1 MKLKML
7 LCLAIAVI
15 AMPAFSQGL
24 KAFKLKNGLSVYI
37 WEDASKS
44 DVFGLV
50 GVRAGS
56 INEPEEYTGLAHYLE
71 HVMFKG
77 TDNIGALNWTEEE
90 PIYKEII
97 AKYDQRAADTDP
109 VKKDALNQEINEL
122 TLKAGK
128 ISLPTEYSSL
138 MESIGAKGVNAATS
152 YDYTFYHSSFPAYQI
167 NKWLEISSQR
177 FIHPVFRSFQPELE
191 NVYEEY
197 NRAQDNPNQ
206 AVSSFFMSK
215 AFEGHPYAAE
225 QAYRIL
231 RHLVRTRKHGARAGR
246 QHQRPAGS
254 RPHRRNLRSSGQKAD
269 ARTQNL
275 HRHEHPGTQAVHR
288 ESGLLSAGGH
298 GVQRCTG
305 RTSRRRCTGHR
316 PLSAEQRQPDGCIG
330 QAGIGRRTNQC
341 RSLRTDFP

>member
-97 AKYDQRAADTDP
+97 AKYDQRAAETDP

-215 AFEGHPYAAE
+215 AFEGHPYSRDIIGLPE
-225 QAYRIL
+225 
-231 RHLVRTRKHGARAGR
+231 HLKNPQLSKLIEFYDTWYVPENMVLVLVGNINAQQVAGR
-246 QHQRPAGS
+246 IGS

-275 HRHEHPGTQAVHR
+275 HRHEHPGTQTIH
-288 ESGLLSAGGH
+288 
-298 GVQRCTG
+298 
-305 RTSRRRCTGHR
+305 
-316 PLSAEQRQPDGCIG
+316 
-330 QAGIGRRTNQC
+330 
-341 RSLRTDFP
+341 

>member
-1 MKLKML
+1 MRVMKLKML

-97 AKYDQRAADTDP
+97 AKYDQRAAETDP

-206 AVSSFFMSK
+206 AVSSFS
-215 AFEGHPYAAE
+215 
-225 QAYRIL
+225 
-231 RHLVRTRKHGARAGR
+231 
-246 QHQRPAGS
+246 
-254 RPHRRNLRSSGQKAD
+254 
-269 ARTQNL
+269 
-275 HRHEHPGTQAVHR
+275 
-288 ESGLLSAGGH
+288 
-298 GVQRCTG
+298 
-305 RTSRRRCTGHR
+305 
-316 PLSAEQRQPDGCIG
+316 
-330 QAGIGRRTNQC
+330 
-341 RSLRTDFP
+341 